1 MGEGMEQNSEVRSYK
16 YGKWQV
22 LKVVAAANMG
32 VYLGTEDSRVLL
44 PRKQV
49 PGGTQVG
56 DEIKVFV
63 YKDSSDRPIATIN
76 EPKLVLGEIAVL
88 KVKQVTKIGAF
99 MDWGLEKD
107 LFLPFGQQMEP
118 VKEGM
123 YYPVALYLDRS
134 ERLAASMWIDKF
146 IKGAT
151 PDEKKKKKS
160 LITLEADA
168 ENVYVLISKMGGC
181 LEYDDKAA
189 PEVIERDFGLSKNAF
204 KKAVGVLYKARR
216 LEINPGCI
224 KLI

>member
-1 MGEGMEQNSEVRSYK
+1 MEQKSEIRSYK

-22 LKVVAAANMG
+22 LKVVSIANMG

-49 PGGTQVG
+49 PTGTQVG
-56 DEIKVFV
+56 DEIRVFV
-63 YKDSSDRPIATIN
+63 YKDSSDRPIATVN

-88 KVKQVTKIGAF
+88 RVKQITKIGAF
-99 MDWGLEKD
+99 LDWGLEKD
-107 LFLPFGQQMEP
+107 LLLPFGQQVEH

-151 PDEKKKKKS
+151 PDEKKQQKA
-160 LITLEADA
+160 LYTLKADA
-168 ENVYVLISKMGGC
+168 ENVYVIIKKMGGY
-181 LEYDDKAA
+181 LGYDDKAA
-189 PEVIERDFGLSKNAF
+189 PEIIEKDFGLSKNAF

-216 LEINPGCI
+216 LVINPGSI
-224 KLI
+224 ELV